1 MYMCMQHDCTL
12 LVLESTLVF
21 QLILI
26 LEETYHLYNLHCIVN
41 EEFQS
46 HTSYGNKEV
55 ICAQNNYYYVHE
67 VEMENLDLC
76 KQGCVDAA
84 ECWYIVICHFDI
96 NVNILILCIEVYGL
110 KLFISM
116 ILDYES
122 TFAFTGIYSDGLKV
136 KSISRFSLAE
146 LVCTNKLSS
155 LPWARVVK
163 SLLGCKLVAKSL
175 INFVQEVYTP
185 YQLVWCILTQYY

>member
-1 MYMCMQHDCTL
+1 MRN
-12 LVLESTLVF
+12 F
-21 QLILI
+21 KA
-26 LEETYHLYNLHCIVN
+26 
-41 EEFQS
+41 
-46 HTSYGNKEV
+46 YGNKEV
-55 ICAQNNYYYVHE
+55 ICTNNNYYVHE
-67 VEMENLDLC
+67 MENPDLC

-96 NVNILILCIEVYGL
+96 NVNMLMLCSEVYSMYGL

-122 TFAFTGIYSDGLKV
+122 TFAFTGTYSDGLKV

-155 LPWARVVK
+155 LLWGSQVLAGMK
-163 SLLGCKLVAKSL
+163 ACC
-175 INFVQEVYTP
+175 EVTH
-185 YQLVWCILTQYY
+185 